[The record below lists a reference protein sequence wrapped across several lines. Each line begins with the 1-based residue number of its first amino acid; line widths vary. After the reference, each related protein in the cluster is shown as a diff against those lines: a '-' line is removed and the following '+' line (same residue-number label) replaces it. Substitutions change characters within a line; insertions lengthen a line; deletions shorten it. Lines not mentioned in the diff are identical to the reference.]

1 MIPLNKNTCQFDSCQ
16 GASRAWRARRDAP
29 RFPQVRSHK
38 SPLRATA
45 SILPVLTKAT
55 GGPWRAPYHPHA
67 LKSNRPPTASS
78 GASPPSTFAGA
89 GKPWPPSHYRFP
101 WVRVH
106 AWGCVCRRSSMRA
119 GGQGGGC
126 IELCNCDVAWWPY
139 EREKWWTRDCCVWTI
154 SIGFLFQGVTR
165 NWDSRRHRIRNFE
178 ISVMEVNSIGDFRLG
193 SRRFKNSFSQFLE

>member
-1 MIPLNKNTCQFDSCQ
+1 MPLNKNTCQFDSCQ

-119 GGQGGGC
+119 GGREEGASNYVIVTLPGDRTRERND
-126 IELCNCDVAWWPY
+126 ELVIVAC
-139 EREKWWTRDCCVWTI
+139 ERFPLVSC
-154 SIGFLFQGVTR
+154 
-165 NWDSRRHRIRNFE
+165 
-178 ISVMEVNSIGDFRLG
+178 FRG
-193 SRRFKNSFSQFLE
+193 

>member
-16 GASRAWRARRDAP
+16 GASRARRARRDAL

-55 GGPWRAPYHPHA
+55 GGPRWAPYHPHA

-106 AWGCVCRRSSMRA
+106 AWGCCVCHRSSMPA
-119 GGQGGGC
+119 GEGASNYV
-126 IELCNCDVAWWPY
+126 IVTVRER
-139 EREKWWTRDCCVWTI
+139 EREKRWTRDCCVWTI
-154 SIGFLFQGVTR
+154 SIGFLFQGGKPV
-165 NWDSRRHRIRNFE
+165 
-178 ISVMEVNSIGDFRLG
+178 IGFREGTDEPHCPRL
-193 SRRFKNSFSQFLE
+193 NA